1 MRPPLRAVGDDDV
14 DRPQVRAWRHVE
26 PSGTNGP
33 RASALLCAAAV
44 VSAFTPSREGRPRD
58 EWRQCAGAHLF
69 PFRTEKLSPAAAMIL
84 RESVGKQPAAHP
96 QRKPSQRELGG
107 FPVFRERPILTGLP
121 SRSTGFG
128 FLFHSRKFSAGLVG
142 PFPFFAYFRSL
153 KKGTRPL
160 SGCRTPLAS
169 SQLSSIILKCQ
180 IC

>member
-96 QRKPSQRELGG
+96 QRKPSQREPGG

-121 SRSTGFG
+121 SLSTGFG

-142 PFPFFAYFRSL
+142 PFPFLRTFAASKRAQGL
-153 KKGTRPL
+153 CLVVVRRWRPANFH
-160 SGCRTPLAS
+160 R
-169 SQLSSIILKCQ
+169 
-180 IC
+180 

>member
-33 RASALLCAAAV
+33 KASALLCAAAV

-96 QRKPSQRELGG
+96 QRELGG
-107 FPVFRERPILTGLP
+107 FPVFGSGQS
-121 SRSTGFG
+121 SRDY
-128 FLFHSRKFSAGLVG
+128 
-142 PFPFFAYFRSL
+142 PP
-153 KKGTRPL
+153 GTRALDSFSTRASFPPDWWGRFRFL
-160 SGCRTPLAS
+160 RTFAAS
-169 SQLSSIILKCQ
+169 KRAQGLCLVVVSRWRPAGFHRRPRILKCQ